1 MNYDNIYVAS
11 FNDNEI
17 FSLKDFT
24 FHAREHDFEAGNVVK
39 LENGVLDYA
48 YPDNDENELT
58 EQQKEEF
65 DNNKELGKLLNEV
78 IVKNC
83 TGKIVYDVA
92 WWAMPFNRFM
102 RGFCN
107 RHFEV

>member
-11 FNDNEI
+11 FNKNEI

-24 FHAREHDFEAGNVVK
+24 FHEKDHEFEAGEVLK
-39 LENGVLDYA
+39 MENGGLEYA
-48 YPDNDENELT
+48 YPENKDNHLT
-58 EQQKEEF
+58 EDQKEVF
-65 DNNKELGKLLNEV
+65 DNNKELSKLLDDV
-78 IVKNC
+78 ILKNC

-107 RHFEV
+107 NHFEV